1 MAPVSDTQAP
11 KTTITLSTGEVAGAV
26 EHGIRRFLGIPY
38 AQPPFGARR
47 FALPVPV
54 EPWDEPRD
62 ATAFG
67 PTAPQDPYSGAIGEL
82 LSSVEIPGE
91 DILTVNVWAPAEAPA
106 EGLPVMVWFHGGAL
120 ERGTAA
126 LSIYDGTSFARD
138 GVVFV
143 SVNYRVGSEG
153 FSVLED
159 APRNLGLS
167 DAALGLAW
175 VAREIAAFGGDPARI
190 TIVGESAGGAIVA
203 ALLMRPDSA
212 PLVAGAVIESG
223 PLEAESP
230 ERAAR
235 VTRALAKA
243 MGVPPTAEAFRALTP
258 RQLLNARKAQSGR
271 GTPLGGVGFT
281 LALDRDSLPVS
292 PHVGLADVAIP
303 LVIGSNTDE
312 YRLWFPP
319 AALARIG
326 RLQLLAGRV
335 ALRIPGRTIAEY
347 RRAFPGAST
356 GEVFGQVATDR
367 LLRGPAVRTA
377 QQRSSPTFV
386 YEFAWPS
393 PVRDLRAAHALEIG
407 FVFDNGADPDSLRLA
422 GADAPQSLADRMHGD
437 WVAFIRSGDPG
448 WPAYDERRLVQIFDT
463 ESRVEPLRRAAALDA
478 LPLPGGRAPNS

>member
-1 MAPVSDTQAP
+1 MAPVSDTHASR
-11 KTTITLSTGEVAGAV
+11 TTITLSTGVVSGTAAD
-26 EHGIRRFLGIPY
+26 GIRRFLGIPY
-38 AQPPFGARR
+38 AAPPFGALR

-54 EPWDEPRD
+54 EPWTGVRD
-62 ATAFG
+62 ATTFG
-67 PTAPQDPYSGAIGEL
+67 PTAPQDPYFGAIGEL

-91 DILTVNVWAPAEAPA
+91 DILTVNVWAPAEVPA
-106 EGLPVMVWFHGGAL
+106 EGLPVMVWIHGGAL

-126 LSIYDGTSFARD
+126 LSIYDGTTFARD

-190 TIVGESAGGAIVA
+190 TIVGESAGGALVA
-203 ALLMRPDSA
+203 ALLVRPDTA

-258 RQLLNARKAQSGR
+258 RQLLNARRAQSR
-271 GTPLGGVGFT
+271 GGSPLSGGAGFT
-281 LALDRDSLPVS
+281 LAIDPASLPVS
-292 PHVGLADVAIP
+292 PHVGLVDVAVP
-303 LVIGSNTDE
+303 LIIGSNTDE

-319 AALARIG
+319 AALAKIG

-347 RRAFPGAST
+347 RRALPGAST
-356 GEVFGQVATDR
+356 GEVLGQVATDR
-367 LLRGPAVRTA
+367 LLRGHAVRVA
-377 QQRSSPTFV
+377 QRRTSPTYV

-393 PVRDLRAAHALEIG
+393 PIRDLRAAHALEIG
-407 FVFDNGADPDSLRLA
+407 FVFDNGTDADSLRLA
-422 GADAPQSLADRMHGD
+422 GPDTPQSLADRMHGD
-437 WVAFIRSGDPG
+437 WVRFIVTGDPG
-448 WPAYDERRLVQIFDT
+448 WPAFDEQRLVQLFDT
-463 ESRVEPLRRAAALDA
+463 ESRVEPLPRAAAVDA
-478 LPLPGGRAPNS
+478 LPL